1 MDLSG
6 DTVVIRLVLVVVCLV
21 LSAFFSSSETAL
33 TTVNLIRIRN
43 LADNGD
49 KAAAWVLKARRD
61 QSKML
66 GAILIGNNVVN
77 LSASSMLTVLV
88 TDVFGSQAVGAA
100 TGVLTLLVLLFGE
113 ITPKTIATLEAEKNA
128 LRFAR
133 VICLLMTILTPV
145 IFVVNLLSGGV
156 LRLLGVDPNKPTDSI
171 TEDELRTIVE
181 VGHEKGVIESEE
193 KEMINNVFDL
203 GDSVARD
210 IMVPRIDMSFVD
222 VEASYEEL
230 MEIFRRDHYTRLPV
244 YEDNTDNVIGIINM
258 KDLILLED
266 RAAFSVRDYLR
277 QPLFTFESKKLSEL
291 MIEMRKTSNNI
302 VIVLDE
308 YGATAGLIT
317 LEDILEEIVGDIRD
331 EFDADE
337 EDELKEISKGE
348 YLADGS
354 MNLDDIND
362 RLGLELVSE
371 DFDSLGGFMIDRLEH
386 LPAEGEEVDT
396 EEVRLVVEKVNKNR
410 IDKVHIYVQQSA
422 GAGEGYKKLYGIY
435 GSTGVRM

>member
-410 IDKVHIYVQQSA
+410 IDKVHIYV
-422 GAGEGYKKLYGIY
+422 KKTVANEADL
-435 GSTGVRM
+435 

>member
-6 DTVVIRLVLVVVCLV
+6 DTVVIRVVLVVVCLV

-133 VICLLMTILTPV
+133 VICFLMTILTPV

-244 YEDNTDNVIGIINM
+244 YEDNTDNIIGIINM

-317 LEDILEEIVGDIRD
+317 LEDILEEIVGNIED
-331 EFDADE
+331 EHDE
-337 EDELKEISKGE
+337 EEQLIRQNT
-348 YLADGS
+348 DGS
-354 MNLDDIND
+354 YTMSGFASLSDVAETLQIPVNDDDFDTLN
-362 RLGLELVSE
+362 GFLVSLMEKIPNDGETARLQAYGYEFSIRKVKDKMIREVLVKKADAKHQRPE
-371 DFDSLGGFMIDRLEH
+371 DDPLARNGKE
-386 LPAEGEEVDT
+386 
-396 EEVRLVVEKVNKNR
+396 
-410 IDKVHIYVQQSA
+410 
-422 GAGEGYKKLYGIY
+422 
-435 GSTGVRM
+435 

>member
-410 IDKVHIYVQQSA
+410 IDKVHIYVV
-422 GAGEGYKKLYGIY
+422 GF
-435 GSTGVRM
+435 

>member
-266 RAAFSVRDYLR
+266 NDTAAKTTGKKSRYTGNGGFSKAATISPEINLLGLNGDEAVAKLDKYLDDAYVSHLKSVRVVHGKGTGVLR
-277 QPLFTFESKKLSEL
+277 TAVQQHL
-291 MIEMRKTSNNI
+291 RKNKRVKS
-302 VIVLDE
+302 VRSGV
-308 YGATAGLIT
+308 YG
-317 LEDILEEIVGDIRD
+317 
-331 EFDADE
+331 
-337 EDELKEISKGE
+337 
-348 YLADGS
+348 
-354 MNLDDIND
+354 
-362 RLGLELVSE
+362 
-371 DFDSLGGFMIDRLEH
+371 
-386 LPAEGEEVDT
+386 EGEQGVT
-396 EEVRLVVEKVNKNR
+396 IVELR
-410 IDKVHIYVQQSA
+410 
-422 GAGEGYKKLYGIY
+422 
-435 GSTGVRM
+435 

>member
-49 KAAAWVLKARRD
+49 KAAAWVLKVRRD

-133 VICLLMTILTPV
+133 VICFLMTILTPV

-244 YEDNTDNVIGIINM
+244 YEDNTDNIIGIINM

-410 IDKVHIYVQQSA
+410 IDKVHIYV
-422 GAGEGYKKLYGIY
+422 KKMVANEADL
-435 GSTGVRM
+435 

>member
-128 LRFAR
+128 LRVAR
-133 VICLLMTILTPV
+133 VLCLLMTILTPV

-266 RAAFSVRDYLR
+266 KAAFSVRDYLR

-410 IDKVHIYVQQSA
+410 IDKVHIYV
-422 GAGEGYKKLYGIY
+422 KKTVANEADL
-435 GSTGVRM
+435 

>member
-386 LPAEGEEVDT
+386 LPAEGEEVGT

-410 IDKVHIYVQQSA
+410 IDKVHIYV
-422 GAGEGYKKLYGIY
+422 KKTVANEADL
-435 GSTGVRM
+435 

>member
-354 MNLDDIND
+354 INLDDIND

-410 IDKVHIYVQQSA
+410 IDKVHIYV
-422 GAGEGYKKLYGIY
+422 KKTVANEADL
-435 GSTGVRM
+435 

>member
-133 VICLLMTILTPV
+133 VICLLMTILTPA

-244 YEDNTDNVIGIINM
+244 YEDNTDNIIGIINM

-410 IDKVHIYVQQSA
+410 IDKVHIYV
-422 GAGEGYKKLYGIY
+422 KKTVANEADL
-435 GSTGVRM
+435 

>member
-145 IFVVNLLSGGV
+145 IFVVTLLSGGV

-410 IDKVHIYVQQSA
+410 IDKVHIYV
-422 GAGEGYKKLYGIY
+422 KKTVANEADL
-435 GSTGVRM
+435 

>member
-410 IDKVHIYVQQSA
+410 IDKVHIYV
-422 GAGEGYKKLYGIY
+422 KKNGCK
-435 GSTGVRM
+435 

>member
-1 MDLSG
+1 LDLSG
-6 DTVVIRLVLVVVCLV
+6 DTVVIRVVLVVVCLV

-410 IDKVHIYVQQSA
+410 IDKVHIYV
-422 GAGEGYKKLYGIY
+422 KKTVANEADL
-435 GSTGVRM
+435 

>member
-100 TGVLTLLVLLFGE
+100 TGVLTILVLLFGE

-410 IDKVHIYVQQSA
+410 IDKVHIYV
-422 GAGEGYKKLYGIY
+422 KKTVANEADL
-435 GSTGVRM
+435 

>member
-43 LADNGD
+43 LADKGD

-266 RAAFSVRDYLR
+266 RAAFYVRDYQR

-410 IDKVHIYVQQSA
+410 IDKVHIYV
-422 GAGEGYKKLYGIY
+422 KKTVANEADL
-435 GSTGVRM
+435 

>member
-100 TGVLTLLVLLFGE
+100 TGVFTLLVLLFGE

-410 IDKVHIYVQQSA
+410 IDKVHIYV
-422 GAGEGYKKLYGIY
+422 KKTVANEADL
-435 GSTGVRM
+435 

>member
-133 VICLLMTILTPV
+133 VICFLMTILTPV

-244 YEDNTDNVIGIINM
+244 YEDNTDNIIGIINM

-277 QPLFTFESKKLSEL
+277 QPLFTFEAKKLSEL

-410 IDKVHIYVQQSA
+410 IDKVHIYV
-422 GAGEGYKKLYGIY
+422 KKTVANEADL
-435 GSTGVRM
+435 